1 MYEGTAA
8 VQPASPS
15 VLSDVF
21 ATHSDR
27 LVRFVLN
34 RIDRA
39 DWHLAED
46 IASETFLRLVRDYSD
61 REIDMNRVFGLLTTI
76 ARHAIVDHY
85 RPRRSSETPVDTTDW
100 FEARR
105 FPVDYS
111 AEDYALA
118 DLTARTLLADSPA
131 PLGVAA

>member
-8 VQPASPS
+8 AQTASPS

-27 LVRFVLN
+27 LTHFVFN
-34 RIDRA
+34 RLDRA

-46 IASETFLRLVRDYSD
+46 LASETFLRLVRDYTG
-61 REIDMNRVFGLLTTI
+61 REIDMDRVFGLLATI
-76 ARHAIVDHY
+76 ARHAITDHY
-85 RPRRSSETPVDTTDW
+85 RLRRSTETPVDTTDW
-100 FEARR
+100 FQARSL
-105 FPVDYS
+105 PVDFS

-118 DLTARTLLADSPA
+118 DLTARALLAETA

>member
-8 VQPASPS
+8 AQTASPS

-21 ATHSDR
+21 ETHSDR
-27 LVRFVLN
+27 LTRFVFN
-34 RIDRA
+34 RLDRA

-46 IASETFLRLVRDYSD
+46 LASETFLRLVRDYAG
-61 REIDMNRVFGLLTTI
+61 RELDMTRVFGLLATI
-76 ARHAIVDHY
+76 ARHAITDYY
-85 RPRRSSETPVDTTDW
+85 RLRRSGETPVDTTDW

-105 FPVDYS
+105 LPVDFS

-118 DLTARTLLADSPA
+118 DLTARDLAADVA